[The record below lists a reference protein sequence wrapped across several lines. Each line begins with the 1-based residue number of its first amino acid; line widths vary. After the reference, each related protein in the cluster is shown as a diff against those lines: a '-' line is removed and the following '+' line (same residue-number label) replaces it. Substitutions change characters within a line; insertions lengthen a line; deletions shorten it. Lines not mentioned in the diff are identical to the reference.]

1 MAEVVVNIKG
11 RDRQTLLQLVKQERR
26 SINKNTVDFNPAQK
40 RAVEFYEDHLKKV
53 QKKLDPKATYLN
65 TW

>member
-1 MAEVVVNIKG
+1 MAETIVTIKG
-11 RDRQTLLQLVKQERR
+11 KDRQTLLELVKQERR
-26 SINKNTVDFNPAQK
+26 NVNRNTNDFNTAQK

-53 QKKLDPKATYLN
+53 QKRLDPKATYLN